1 MEETSS
7 NLTVTT
13 ADLPNLTSTIGQT
26 QNVAGNPPT
35 NSTTS
40 GPEQNSLDTICQEDA
55 PIDLKAIS
63 VGYESLDGYSLHMH
77 PS

>member
-7 NLTVTT
+7 NITATT
-13 ADLPNLTSTIGQT
+13 ADFQDPTSMTGQT
-26 QNVAGNPPT
+26 QNVPRGPPT
-35 NSTTS
+35 NGSTS
-40 GPEQNSLDTICQEDA
+40 SPEQNLDTICQEDA

-63 VGYESLDGYSLHMH
+63 VGYEPRDRYKMYLN